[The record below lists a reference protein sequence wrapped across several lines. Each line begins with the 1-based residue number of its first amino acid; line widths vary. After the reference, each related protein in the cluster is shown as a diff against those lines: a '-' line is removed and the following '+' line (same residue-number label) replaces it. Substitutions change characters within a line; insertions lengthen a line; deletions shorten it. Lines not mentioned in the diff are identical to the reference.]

1 MEEIDFKW
9 LEAKIFCRE
18 LTSAEKENIPKL
30 VQTHCFNAGEK
41 VDIETRGSEGCI
53 YIIRS
58 GSIKLMIELDDG
70 TTHMTELSE
79 GAQIGDLAFID
90 DRANVAMEITEEVIA
105 YSIYRASL
113 ANFFIFKKEID
124 LKALWPKTRMVPSIN
139 HTNGI
144 SFASLPSYS

>member
-1 MEEIDFKW
+1 MEDIDFEW
-9 LEAKIFCRE
+9 LEAKIFCRD
-18 LTSAEKENIPKL
+18 LTMAEKESIPRL
-30 VQTHCFNAGEK
+30 VQVHHFKTGEK
-41 VDIETRGSEGCI
+41 VTIETRGSEGCI

-70 TTHMTELSE
+70 TTHLTELSE

-90 DRANVAMEITEEVIA
+90 DQAKIAMEISEEVIG

-113 ANFFIFKKEID
+113 ANFFIFKKEVD

-139 HTNGI
+139 HANGI
-144 SFASLPSYS
+144 SFASLSSFS